1 MADIVLRLTIETYI
15 RVRDF
20 MQLYFSM
27 LAWSLYNPF
36 KNITAD
42 IILRLLEK
50 MWIFEIAYIML
61 WHTLQSADI
70 MPQFLAWS

>member
-1 MADIVLRLTIETYI
+1 MADIVLHVRLTIETYI

-50 MWIFEIAYIML
+50 M
-61 WHTLQSADI
+61 
-70 MPQFLAWS
+70 